1 MEERRTGEEREGR
14 QQEQGAARKKVP
26 KRKEDSIP
34 SEHHRYTDNE
44 DEGFDD
50 MDDVEPASPDE
61 RPPTRKP
68 HKHGAP
74 RGRHS
79 ALPSSSSELN
89 SSNSDYHVLNPIKG
103 GNQRV
108 SLNHYIFVVT

>member
-1 MEERRTGEEREGR
+1 MRNEKAANRNRELPGRRHPNG
-14 QQEQGAARKKVP
+14 KKIL
-26 KRKEDSIP
+26 SHP
-34 SEHHRYTDNE
+34 SVIAITDNK

-74 RGRHS
+74 CSQHS
-79 ALPSSSSELN
+79 ALPSSSSESD
-89 SSNSDYHVLNPIKG
+89 SSDSDYHVLNLIKG